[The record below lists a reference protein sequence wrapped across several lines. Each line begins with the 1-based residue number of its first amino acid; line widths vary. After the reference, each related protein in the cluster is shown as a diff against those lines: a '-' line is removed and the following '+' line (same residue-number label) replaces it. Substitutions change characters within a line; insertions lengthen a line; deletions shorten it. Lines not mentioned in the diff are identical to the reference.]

1 MAGAS
6 FFFFFFFFLVTSLA
20 FLTSYAAIFLVSVIT
35 HAAFLLLMRVVWCR
49 CFQLSLCIW
58 HFDERRWFMGL
69 VGVDEGLALAAIS
82 LFLMKYIDWGFF
94 FFFFCRL
101 SSLPPCHPPI
111 LSCFNT
117 SRWARKKGAFEDGA
131 LGWLVLSMLAKLLPV
146 L

>member
-1 MAGAS
+1 
-6 FFFFFFFFLVTSLA
+6 TSLA

-69 VGVDEGLALAAIS
+69 
-82 LFLMKYIDWGFF
+82 
-94 FFFFCRL
+94 
-101 SSLPPCHPPI
+101 
-111 LSCFNT
+111 
-117 SRWARKKGAFEDGA
+117 KGAFEDGA

>member
-94 FFFFCRL
+94 FFFFFVVFLRSRPVTRL
-101 SSLPPCHPPI
+101 SC
-111 LSCFNT
+111 
-117 SRWARKKGAFEDGA
+117 
-131 LGWLVLSMLAKLLPV
+131 LVLIHRAGLARRELLTMER
-146 L
+146 